1 MASIRIRTPMD
12 VSIARTLLRKRMPSN
27 TWSPKFQAAASA
39 AITSFTE
46 VAVATNTVC
55 GLDIISLSQG
65 TRRGVEL
72 RCLMAYSETLE
83 IMLDQAKH
91 QLATIVDEIDLI
103 HEGSNLRITA
113 RLWLIRS

>member
-1 MASIRIRTPMD
+1 MANIRVRTPMD
-12 VSIARTLLRKRMPSN
+12 IALARTLLRKRMPSN

-46 VAVATNTVC
+46 VAVSTNTVC

-65 TRRGVEL
+65 SRRGVEL

-83 IMLDQAKH
+83 VMLTQVKD
-91 QLATIVDEIDLI
+91 QLAPVVNEIKLT
-103 HEGSNLRITA
+103 HEGGNLRIIA
-113 RLWLIRS
+113 RLWRS